1 MPTVASFLGIAIRMF
16 FKEHPPPHFH
26 AIYQGKKARILIET
40 GELLDGEL
48 PPAQR
53 RILKAWTF
61 ERQVELMDNWQRAR
75 DGDALERIP
84 GPSHAR

>member
-1 MPTVASFLGIAIRMF
+1 M
-16 FKEHPPPHFH
+16 
-26 AIYQGKKARILIET
+26 KARVLIET

-53 RILKAWTF
+53 CILKAWTF